1 MTLTVSVWD
10 SDRGQDDPL
19 GSATFELQL
28 ENGVRTMTLPL
39 EHVPGGRESTVT
51 FTSRVE
57 LPLRPSPEPEAEAVT
72 EAVTAGPVTRKEIRM
87 MSPEE
92 QQRYAAA
99 VKKMMENTSG
109 PESSEFFRLAGY
121 HGWPGNGAER
131 NYSYCEHRQE
141 TFPGWHR
148 AYLIAFEQSLRDADR
163 ALGNDGHIGLPY
175 WDVLARP
182 ELNGQVVPSIV
193 KEHFGNG
200 TAVPRAL
207 LDESLPP
214 GGAAHQRKRL
224 WDEGYAIADDADLKR
239 TIESQRLPEKIGD
252 ALWIRQHYRA
262 ASTYGTSSRDSVET
276 PHDLIHVLSG
286 FPMKRTWRTTQIP
299 NANLK
304 AIPPPVLKGGGPS
317 FAPSN
322 DFEDEDH
329 EVDDTPTFPP
339 GSTVTYAV
347 EEAPGYLN
355 RGMLLNEVAQCFAAW
370 AGPTASG
377 LEFERLPAERAD
389 DAQLVIGW
397 ADHSKVNQKKFDG
410 PGGHL
415 AEANASSIVFDS
427 AERWLLHGVGWEKL
441 ARSEEPKGAPPS
453 FYLAPVLLHEIGHT
467 LGLTHSHTP
476 TEVMA
481 PHYAA
486 DKVSLAPGDK
496 SRARLAYSVPEPDES
511 NLTPPPEPALP
522 A

>member
-182 ELNGQVVPSIV
+182 ELNGQVSFKPYYCPRSVFVDLPVCRPRHEIARLRLVSNRSSRPLSRSTLAT
-193 KEHFGNG
+193 G
-200 TAVPRAL
+200 PPCRAL
-207 LDESLPP
+207 SSTRAYRQ
-214 GGAAHQRKRL
+214 AARR
-224 WDEGYAIADDADLKR
+224 I
-239 TIESQRLPEKIGD
+239 S
-252 ALWIRQHYRA
+252 
-262 ASTYGTSSRDSVET
+262 
-276 PHDLIHVLSG
+276 
-286 FPMKRTWRTTQIP
+286 
-299 NANLK
+299 
-304 AIPPPVLKGGGPS
+304 
-317 FAPSN
+317 
-322 DFEDEDH
+322 
-329 EVDDTPTFPP
+329 
-339 GSTVTYAV
+339 
-347 EEAPGYLN
+347 
-355 RGMLLNEVAQCFAAW
+355 
-370 AGPTASG
+370 ASG
-377 LEFERLPAERAD
+377 SGMR
-389 DAQLVIGW
+389 GT
-397 ADHSKVNQKKFDG
+397 
-410 PGGHL
+410 
-415 AEANASSIVFDS
+415 
-427 AERWLLHGVGWEKL
+427 
-441 ARSEEPKGAPPS
+441 PS
-453 FYLAPVLLHEIGHT
+453 
-467 LGLTHSHTP
+467 P
-476 TEVMA
+476 TT
-481 PHYAA
+481 
-486 DKVSLAPGDK
+486 
-496 SRARLAYSVPEPDES
+496 RI
-511 NLTPPPEPALP
+511 
-522 A
+522 